1 MIHTLTTRM
10 ISISLLVLGGM
21 FCYVPTQLQ
30 ECFTQ
35 YVYDGLAPGMNY
47 LRPYLN
53 KAPHILPAEGKLPTE
68 VLRQCSLLWAENN
81 RLRNIE
87 LEMKNSPL
95 RNLPVRELSPL
106 VSAEIIPAKILS
118 VSQASRWQ
126 QELILQTPKQQGITK
141 GDFVVSQTELLID
154 QGELAG
160 VSPEALLLTGSVVVG
175 QITQVGLQTAKVK
188 RLVDPEFRGAAMLL
202 RQSAHGPVWGAM
214 GSLQGTGEN
223 FCKLDYIKLTD
234 PVAEG
239 DYVVAINPETKQYLG
254 PVYGKVSKITQE
266 AGKTDW
272 QIVVTPLSSEN
283 SWALSTVHV
292 LAEKL
297 HTSRVLQVS
306 HEELLEPVSAEKKY
320 DRAPLPYPLAV
331 DEEARI
337 KIPEDTP

>member
-1 MIHTLTTRM
+1 
-10 ISISLLVLGGM
+10 
-21 FCYVPTQLQ
+21 
-30 ECFTQ
+30 
-35 YVYDGLAPGMNY
+35 
-47 LRPYLN
+47 
-53 KAPHILPAEGKLPTE
+53 
-68 VLRQCSLLWAENN
+68 
-81 RLRNIE
+81 
-87 LEMKNSPL
+87 
-95 RNLPVRELSPL
+95 
-106 VSAEIIPAKILS
+106 
-118 VSQASRWQ
+118 
-126 QELILQTPKQQGITK
+126 LQTPKQQGITK

-292 LAEKL
+292 LTEKL

-306 HEELLEPVSAEKKY
+306 HEELLEPVSAEKKH